1 MNMDSINEKVD
12 RRLMVRLRIYIVV
25 MLALLV
31 VIVFEVLQGKF
42 SIQWVLVGILIG
54 LGIGIIVS
62 RVYNLS
68 WDEESNNVI
77 GTIDGIGAVILL
89 SYLLFVFTKM
99 DVMGY
104 WVEGNTLFAI
114 ILGITTG
121 TMMGRVLTTKRGI
134 EKILKALEI

>member
-1 MNMDSINEKVD
+1 MDSITKKVD
-12 RRLMVRLRIYIVV
+12 RRLIVRLRIYIVV
-25 MLALLV
+25 MLALLI
-31 VIVFEVLQGKF
+31 VIVFEVIQGKL
-42 SIQWVLVGILIG
+42 SIQWALGGILIG

-77 GTIDGIGAVILL
+77 GTIDGIGSVILI
-89 SYLLFVFTKM
+89 SYLIFVFTKTN
-99 DVMGY
+99 VMSY

-121 TMMGRVLTTKRGI
+121 TMLGRVLTTKRGI